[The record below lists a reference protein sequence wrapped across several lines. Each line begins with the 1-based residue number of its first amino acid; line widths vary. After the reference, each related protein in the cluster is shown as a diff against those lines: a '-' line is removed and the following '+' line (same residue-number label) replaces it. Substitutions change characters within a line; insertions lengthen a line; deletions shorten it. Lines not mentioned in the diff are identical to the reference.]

1 LSSSATFTTNWPPM
15 TGEGGRGFRNR
26 KRASPA
32 TDEPQFAQCREI
44 EGGSVLPERRR
55 SLGFLRVLR
64 GHDTRRNMTSDRE
77 RCRSRPR
84 ARNPA
89 HGGADRVARAASPES
104 TGSAGGLA
112 LSRAGRQARL
122 LALARPPM
130 GDGAA
135 GIAHVRDAEFRRAQL
150 HRTLVGEA
158 MARDGEYVERQAALR
173 RLART
178 V

>member
-1 LSSSATFTTNWPPM
+1 
-15 TGEGGRGFRNR
+15 
-26 KRASPA
+26 
-32 TDEPQFAQCREI
+32 
-44 EGGSVLPERRR
+44 
-55 SLGFLRVLR
+55 
-64 GHDTRRNMTSDRE
+64 
-77 RCRSRPR
+77 
-84 ARNPA
+84 
-89 HGGADRVARAASPES
+89 
-104 TGSAGGLA
+104 
-112 LSRAGRQARL
+112 
-122 LALARPPM
+122 M